1 MVDYKKPDYVF
12 LFSHKSACVHQISSV
27 RQLDRDVHVR
37 GVLKLCKKTLKFHSK
52 HQSGVILNE
61 HHMCGEI
68 LVAKYSTHTN
78 MRIKF

>member
-1 MVDYKKPDYVF
+1 MCAPNFIRSTVIPRC
-12 LFSHKSACVHQISSV
+12 ACT
-27 RQLDRDVHVR
+27 R
-37 GVLKLCKKTLKFHSK
+37 GVEVVQKMLKFHSK

-61 HHMCGEI
+61 HHMYGEI

>member
-1 MVDYKKPDYVF
+1 MCAPNFIRSPVRPRC
-12 LFSHKSACVHQISSV
+12 ACT
-27 RQLDRDVHVR
+27 R
-37 GVLKLCKKTLKFHSK
+37 GVEVVQKTLKFYSK